1 MFNPRPYLL
10 KNKIQHYAWGMRG
23 EKAFIPYLLG
33 FEPEAGVPYAELWMG
48 AHSKAPSTIN
58 VDGVDEPLD
67 KMIEK
72 FPQEILGKEAAE
84 KYKGKLPF
92 LFKVLSAGEAL
103 SIQAHPN
110 KKQAEFLHTKDPLH
124 YPDDNHKP
132 EIAIALDSL
141 KALVAFRPF
150 AAIQQTLK
158 QVPEISAFIGGDIL
172 KKFISYDKDEEGQK
186 QTLLRNLF
194 TRLMRRSMTHQ
205 LDLEKACQNLASR
218 LQSTKKK
225 LPERDVFFLELYK
238 KYGGD
243 VGLFSIYL
251 LNLITLSSGEAV
263 FLAAGVPHAYLR
275 GNIIEC
281 MANSDNVVR
290 AGLTPKFKDVET
302 LVNIL
307 TYEAGPARVLVPDSE
322 KIVYATP
329 AQEFRV
335 SRFMLQEGSA
345 TYLLKDGKVR
355 ILLLIEGKGT
365 MKWGEEQLDFERGQ
379 SLLIPACLEEFKIEW
394 QTPAT
399 LFIAES

>member
-10 KNKIQHYAWGMRG
+10 KNKIQHYTWGMKG
-23 EKAFIPYLLG
+23 EKAFIPRLLG
-33 FEPEAGVPYAELWMG
+33 FDPKADVPYAELWMG
-48 AHSKAPSTIN
+48 AHPKAPSTIN
-58 VDGVDEPLD
+58 VNGVDEPLD

-72 FPQEILGKEAAE
+72 FPHEILGREAAE
-84 KYKGKLPF
+84 KYKGKFPF

-110 KKQAEFLHTKDPLH
+110 KQQAEMLHAKDPQH

-141 KALVAFRPF
+141 KALVGFRPF

-158 QVPEISAFIGGDIL
+158 QVPEISAFIGGDIVKTFL
-172 KKFISYDKDEEGQK
+172 RYEKNEEGQK
-186 QTLLRNLF
+186 QALLRKLF
-194 TRLMRRSMTHQ
+194 TMLMRRSMTHQ
-205 LDLEKACQNLASR
+205 LDLEQACQKLASR
-218 LQSTKKK
+218 LRSTKKK
-225 LPERDVFFLELYK
+225 LLEQDVFFLELYK

-251 LNLITLSSGEAV
+251 LNLITLSRGEGV
-263 FLAAGVPHAYLR
+263 FLAAGVPHAYLS

-307 TYEAGPARVLVPDSE
+307 TYEAGPARVLVPNSE
-322 KIVYATP
+322 NFVYTTP

-335 SRFMLQEGSA
+335 LRFMPQEGSA
-345 TYLLKDGKVR
+345 IYLLKDGKVR
-355 ILLLIEGKGT
+355 IMLLIEGKGT
-365 MKWGEEQLDFERGQ
+365 MKWGGEQLDFVGGQ
-379 SLLIPACLEEFKIEW
+379 SVLIPACLEEFKIEW